1 MGIELAP
8 AVEHLIGSY
17 PKWTKV
23 EELPVEQ
30 LEERMKVYFFNHSLW
45 ILFSNAILTFLWDV
59 NFLLQVVGDL
69 WERGILMTSEP
80 LEAHYDDPWT
90 IVNRPLLHMHSPHP
104 KIFIQIMFLQR
115 VKFPDPLFFK
125 MPPRREKKQGST
137 MGEVSDLSVV
147 FVVGDDQS
155 LT

>member
-1 MGIELAP
+1 MDQSGGVASGAAWGENEGLFLQAFS
-8 AVEHLIGSY
+8 VNLIF
-17 PKWTKV
+17 
-23 EELPVEQ
+23 Q
-30 LEERMKVYFFNHSLW
+30 L
-45 ILFSNAILTFLWDV
+45 DV

-137 MGEVSDLSVV
+137 MGEVSDSC
-147 FVVGDDQS
+147 FCCEIIS
-155 LT
+155 H

>member
-45 ILFSNAILTFLWDV
+45 ILVFQFDV

-90 IVNRPLLHMHSPHP
+90 IVNRHLLHMHSPHP

-137 MGEVSDLSVV
+137 MGEVSDL
-147 FVVGDDQS
+147 DQLFLLEIIS
-155 LT
+155 H

>member
-8 AVEHLIGSY
+8 AVEHLISSY

-30 LEERMKVYFFNHSLW
+30 LEERMKVYFFNYSLNL
-45 ILFSNAILTFLWDV
+45 IFQCDL

-80 LEAHYDDPWT
+80 LEAHYDDP
-90 IVNRPLLHMHSPHP
+90 
-104 KIFIQIMFLQR
+104 
-115 VKFPDPLFFK
+115 
-125 MPPRREKKQGST
+125 
-137 MGEVSDLSVV
+137 
-147 FVVGDDQS
+147 
-155 LT
+155 

>member
-30 LEERMKVYFFNHSLW
+30 LEERMKVYFFNYSLNL
-45 ILFSNAILTFLWDV
+45 IFQCDL

-80 LEAHYDDPWT
+80 LEAHYDDP
-90 IVNRPLLHMHSPHP
+90 
-104 KIFIQIMFLQR
+104 
-115 VKFPDPLFFK
+115 
-125 MPPRREKKQGST
+125 
-137 MGEVSDLSVV
+137 
-147 FVVGDDQS
+147 
-155 LT
+155 